1 MKYVTRRGLK
11 IVAVAALV
19 LVLAAG
25 ITAAGFAAV
34 EAVIENK
41 YDFAPYDG
49 SKGGDR
55 IHFLNVG
62 SSDAILIES
71 SGKFALIDC
80 GEDSDNPRGFDGL
93 ELQGYEDF
101 VVRYLNEFC
110 ADDNGIVNLDFI
122 LGTHAH
128 SDHLGGFDTVIA
140 QDNVRI
146 GRAYLKRYYED
157 RIDDYE
163 VENWDNREVYEQTLN
178 ALNAKNIPVIHDLE
192 GLSFTLGNYTVTIF
206 NGKDAEEGKKVGENE
221 NSLAVLVEKDG
232 YRVMLSGDM
241 NNYDGDEDEVGA
253 AVGKVNVLKL
263 GHHGYRGSSSADYV
277 RALSP
282 DFAIQTTGNPVDLGV
297 KLRVTFGE
305 GAPIYSTV
313 KHNGIILDLT
323 DVNAT
328 KLYKDILRG

>member
-1 MKYVTRRGLK
+1 MKYVTRRRLK
-11 IVAVAALV
+11 VVAIVALA

-25 ITAAGFAAV
+25 ITAAGFAAA

-41 YDFAPYDG
+41 YRFAPYDG

-55 IHFLNVG
+55 IHFLNTG
-62 SSDAILIES
+62 SSDAILLES
-71 SGKFALIDC
+71 CGKFALIDC

-93 ELQGYEDF
+93 DLQGYEDF

-128 SDHLGGFDTVIA
+128 SDHLGGFDTVIEE
-140 QDNVRI
+140 DNVRI

-163 VENWDNREVYEQTLN
+163 VENWDNLEVYEQTVN
-178 ALNAKNIPVIHDLE
+178 ALNAKGVPVIQDLE
-192 GLSFTLGNYTVTIF
+192 GLSFTFGNYTVTVY
-206 NGKDAEEGKKVGENE
+206 NGKEAEEGKKVGENE

-277 RALSP
+277 KALSP
-282 DFAIQTTGNPVDLGV
+282 DFAIQTTGKPVNLGV
-297 KLRVTFGE
+297 KLRVTFAK

-313 KHNGIILDLT
+313 DYNGIILDIT
-323 DVNAT
+323 DVDSPQ
-328 KLYKDILRG
+328 LYKDIL

>member
-1 MKYVTRRGLK
+1 MKYVTRRRFGYAF
-11 IVAVAALV
+11 VAVIALA
-19 LVLAAG
+19 LAAG
-25 ITAAGFAAV
+25 IVASGFAIAEV
-34 EAVIENK
+34 AIEGK
-41 YDFAPYDG
+41 YEFLSYDG

-62 SSDAILIES
+62 SSDAILLES
-71 SGKFALIDC
+71 CGKFALIDC

-93 ELQGYEDF
+93 DLQGYEDF

-128 SDHLGGFDTVIA
+128 SDHLGGFDTVIM

-146 GRAYLKRYYED
+146 GRAYLKPYYED

-163 VENWDNREVYEQTLN
+163 VENWDNLEVYGQTVY
-178 ALNAKNIPVIHDLE
+178 ALNAKGVPIISELE
-192 GLSFTLGNYTVTIF
+192 DVSFELGNYTVTIF
-206 NGKDAEEGKKVGENE
+206 NGREAEEGKKVGENE

-253 AVGKVNVLKL
+253 AVGRVNVLKL
-263 GHHGYRGSSSADYV
+263 GHHGYRGSSTANYV
-277 RALSP
+277 EALSP
-282 DFAIQTTGNPVDLGV
+282 ELAIQTTGKPVNLGV
-297 KLRVTFGE
+297 KLRVTFAK

-313 KHNGIILDLT
+313 DYNGIILDIT
-323 DVNAT
+323 YVDSPQ
-328 KLYKDILRG
+328 LYKDIL